1 MIRSMETVATLIVVG
16 AVLLLLETVL
26 PGMVAGAVGMLC
38 LAGGVVMGYT
48 TYGPRIGN
56 FILLGVTSGLTIAAV
71 LWVRFFPNSRLGQ
84 MFVTRRTVGNLGTDR
99 PELLDQTGVALTN
112 LRPSGMAQISGKRV
126 DVVTEGSMIEQGA
139 AVRVVAVEG
148 LRVVVR
154 AA

>member
-1 MIRSMETVATLIVVG
+1 METVATLIVVG

-26 PGMVAGAVGMLC
+26 PGMVAGVVGMLC

-56 FILLGVTSGLTIAAV
+56 FILLGVAGGLTIAAI

-84 MFVTRRTVGNLGTDR
+84 MFVTRRTVGNLGVDR
-99 PELLDQTGVALTN
+99 PELLNQTGTALTN
-112 LRPSGMAQISGKRV
+112 LRPSGMAQINGKRV

-139 AVRVVAVEG
+139 VVRVVAVEG